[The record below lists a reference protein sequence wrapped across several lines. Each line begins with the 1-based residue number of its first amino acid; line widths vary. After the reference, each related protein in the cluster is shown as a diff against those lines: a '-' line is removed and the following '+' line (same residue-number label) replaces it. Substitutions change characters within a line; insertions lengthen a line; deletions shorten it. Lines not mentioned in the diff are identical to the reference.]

1 MKNQTLEEILFR
13 KPQKIETIKLNAEM
27 NRLLDEMDTIDT
39 NSDEY
44 AQLMTH
50 LERVN
55 KLRTQERPQRVS
67 RDTMLVVL
75 GNLAGIAIIAFSE
88 RTTLLSTKALSFV
101 PKART
106 P

>member
-1 MKNQTLEEILFR
+1 LFR
-13 KPQKIETIKLNAEM
+13 KPQKIETIKLNAEL

-39 NSDEY
+39 NSEEY
-44 AQLMTH
+44 EQLMTH
-50 LERVN
+50 LERIN

-75 GNLAGIAIIAFSE
+75 GNLAGILVIVAFEQTHVMS
-88 RTTLLSTKALSFV
+88 SKALGFI